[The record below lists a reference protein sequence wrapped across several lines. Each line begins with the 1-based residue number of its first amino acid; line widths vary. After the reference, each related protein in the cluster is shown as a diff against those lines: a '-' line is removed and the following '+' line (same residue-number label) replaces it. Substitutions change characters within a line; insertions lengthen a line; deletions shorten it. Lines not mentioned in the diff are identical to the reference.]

1 MYGINFW
8 IVNISCR
15 IDISED
21 KFLLYFWDCW
31 NQLEV
36 LFFIF
41 LEIHSD
47 SLFLNRC
54 TYLGSK
60 CFFNTILIGNQ
71 EQNSCLMKENIWNLF
86 VVVDIENLKSLKWWS
101 IQEHK
106 TRFKKTEKNKYWDTS
121 NTFKELVSLTRIC
134 FCPHLLCGLVVTMH
148 SHYVLFVHPLL
159 AHFSQLSLFKCF
171 HSLPCYCTLVSV
183 TIPLDTFNHVD
194 RKGGAL
200 GLKR

>member
-106 TRFKKTEKNKYWDTS
+106 TRFKKTEKKKNIGTLQ
-121 NTFKELVSLTRIC
+121 T
-134 FCPHLLCGLVVTMH
+134 LLR
-148 SHYVLFVHPLL
+148 
-159 AHFSQLSLFKCF
+159 SLFP
-171 HSLPCYCTLVSV
+171 LPESVSV
-183 TIPLDTFNHVD
+183 PTFCVGWLLRCILTMYFSYIPCSLISHNCPYSSASIPFLAIVH
-194 RKGGAL
+194 
-200 GLKR
+200 